1 VRVTAHPSPNHAAR
15 PAGTPIDTLVLHY
28 TGMAT
33 GKAALAR
40 LGDPAAKVSAHW
52 LVDEAGG
59 VVQLVDEERA
69 AWHAGVSAWR
79 GRVGLNG
86 RSIGI
91 EIVNG
96 GHDFG
101 LPPYPDA
108 QIEAVT
114 ALSREVIARWSIPAV
129 NVVAHSDV
137 APMRKYDPGERF
149 PWARLAR
156 AGVGLW
162 PEPGDGPPTANVTV
176 DLATIGYVLD
186 GAPQP
191 TSVSGALAA
200 FQRRFHP
207 DGPIDGRP
215 DPATRRRLGEVASA
229 YLLARAPVAP

>member
-1 VRVTAHPSPNHAAR
+1 MRVHDRPSPNHAPR
-15 PAGTPIDTLVLHY
+15 PTGTPIDTLVLHY

-33 GKAALAR
+33 AEAALAQLR
-40 LGDPAAKVSAHW
+40 DPAAKVSAHW

-59 VVQLVDEERA
+59 VVRLVDEERT

-79 GRVGLNG
+79 GRVGLND
-86 RSIGI
+86 RSVGI

-101 LPPYPDA
+101 LPPFPDA
-108 QIEAVT
+108 QIEAVI
-114 ALSREVIARWSIPAV
+114 ALARAVIARWSIAPV
-129 NVVAHSDV
+129 DVVAHSDV
-137 APMRKYDPGERF
+137 APMRKADPGERF

-162 PEPGDGPPTANVTV
+162 PEPGDGPPAANVAG

-191 TSVSGALAA
+191 TSLGGALAA

-207 DGPIDGRP
+207 HGAVHGRP
-215 DPATRRRLGEVASA
+215 DTATRRRLREVAA
-229 YLLARAPVAP
+229 AHLLAARLRAP